1 LVGTL
6 LPPLAALGAAAL
18 IFLSIAP
25 ALSLSLSLSLSIF
38 LSLFMRFAAV
48 LYYVLAIRRCFLL
61 ARVSCKMTGIENEN
75 GDHVDG
81 SVLNNIG
88 VSCCWESKDMT
99 ISSAAP
105 PGRAGGGRK
114 PVALTELAKLMADF
128 AVDREWDQFHSPRNL
143 LLALVYS
150 L

>member
-1 LVGTL
+1 
-6 LPPLAALGAAAL
+6 
-18 IFLSIAP
+18 
-25 ALSLSLSLSLSIF
+25 
-38 LSLFMRFAAV
+38 MRFAAV

-61 ARVSCKMTGIENEN
+61 ARVSCNMTGIENKN

-150 L
+150 VLTPTFS

>member
-1 LVGTL
+1 
-6 LPPLAALGAAAL
+6 
-18 IFLSIAP
+18 
-25 ALSLSLSLSLSIF
+25 
-38 LSLFMRFAAV
+38 
-48 LYYVLAIRRCFLL
+48 
-61 ARVSCKMTGIENEN
+61 MTGIENESN

-88 VSCCWESKDMT
+88 GSCGWESKDMT

-105 PGRAGGGRK
+105 LGRAGGGRK

-150 L
+150 V